1 MSVAR
6 CGPCAGSGL
15 GRFARILRH
24 SPLCADHCLFRIV
37 PICNYRFYAQ
47 LMPYPRAR
55 RPRPGPDRR
64 DVFCA
69 AHRADALGGRRVV
82 RRSWPCSWHRCATWA
97 CVKREI
103 RQTFRLQ
110 QCGRASSSASTSFA
124 RAAFRKNNEELRIL
138 KGYIPYTIYTK
149 PRSVSH
155 IEGERPGP

>member
-1 MSVAR
+1 MR
-6 CGPCAGSGL
+6 SG
-15 GRFARILRH
+15 LRH
-24 SPLCADHCLFRIV
+24 SPLCAHHCLFRIV

-69 AHRADALGGRRVV
+69 AHRADALFAVHGHVHGIV
-82 RRSWPCSWHRCATWA
+82 ATWA

-149 PRSVSH
+149 RKSY
-155 IEGERPGP
+155 